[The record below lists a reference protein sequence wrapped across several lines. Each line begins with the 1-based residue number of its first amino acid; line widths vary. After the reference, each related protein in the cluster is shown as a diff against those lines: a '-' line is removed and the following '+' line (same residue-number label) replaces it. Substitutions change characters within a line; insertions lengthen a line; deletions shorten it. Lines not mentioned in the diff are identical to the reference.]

1 MDEESARSL
10 VRSGADIA
18 GGAVG
23 GALGFLAGGPPGAA
37 VAGAGGVVI
46 GELAYAIL
54 GDFAIRHLSRREQVR
69 VGATAAF
76 ALESIRSRLDAGALP
91 REDGFFDESSSGQT
105 DAEQIL
111 EGVLPKAKNEHQ
123 EKKVRLLGEF
133 FANLAFAHDVSA
145 GEANHM
151 LRLIETLSYMQICF
165 IALLEKAELIPSIPL
180 SDDEIEDP
188 GLADHPEL
196 ASLIQEIYD
205 VVDLGLMF
213 RRSDKLRGTWRFEKD
228 RFVTPVSMGLSPLGH
243 RLARMLELN
252 SLSPEDIKVVG
263 SLLHL

>member
-1 MDEESARSL
+1 MDEENARTL
-10 VRSGADIA
+10 VRSGTDIA

-23 GALGFLAGGPPGAA
+23 GALGFLAGGPAGAA

-54 GDFAIRHLSRREQVR
+54 GDFAVRHLSRREKVR

-76 ALESIRSRLDAGALP
+76 ALESIKGRLDAGALP
-91 REDGFFDESSSGQT
+91 RDDGFFNESSSGQT

-111 EGVLPKAKNEHQ
+111 EGVLLKAKNEHQ

-133 FANLAFAHDVSA
+133 FANLAFAPDVST
-145 GEANHM
+145 GEANHI
-151 LRLIETLSYMQICF
+151 LRLIETLSYRQICF

-196 ASLIQEIYD
+196 ASLLQEIYE
-205 VVDLGLMF
+205 VANLGLMF
-213 RRSDKLRGTWRFEKD
+213 RSSDELRGTWRFEKD
-228 RFVTPVSMGLSPLGH
+228 RYVTPVSMGLSPLGN
-243 RLARMLELN
+243 RLTKMLDLN
-252 SLSPEDIKVVG
+252 SLDPNDIEVIK

>member
-1 MDEESARSL
+1 
-10 VRSGADIA
+10 
-18 GGAVG
+18 
-23 GALGFLAGGPPGAA
+23 
-37 VAGAGGVVI
+37 
-46 GELAYAIL
+46 
-54 GDFAIRHLSRREQVR
+54 
-69 VGATAAF
+69 
-76 ALESIRSRLDAGALP
+76 
-91 REDGFFDESSSGQT
+91 
-105 DAEQIL
+105 
-111 EGVLPKAKNEHQ
+111 
-123 EKKVRLLGEF
+123 
-133 FANLAFAHDVSA
+133 
-145 GEANHM
+145 M